1 MNQVNKTK
9 KETKE
14 ITPEQMLFRLR
25 QQKTALNFKKATG
38 ELSQTHL
45 LKEIK
50 KQIARL
56 LTKQKKQQKKNHGTS
71 L

>member
-25 QQKTALNFKKATG
+25 QQKIALNFKKATG
-38 ELSQTHL
+38 ELPKTHL
-45 LKEIK
+45 LKEVK

-56 LTKQKKQQKKNHGTS
+56 LTQQKKEKNNHGTS